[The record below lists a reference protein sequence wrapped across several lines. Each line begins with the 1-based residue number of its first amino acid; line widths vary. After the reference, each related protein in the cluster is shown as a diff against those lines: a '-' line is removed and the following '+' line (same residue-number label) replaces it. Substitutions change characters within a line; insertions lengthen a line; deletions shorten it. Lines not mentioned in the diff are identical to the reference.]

1 MNRAA
6 TTALL
11 LGLLAACGEGPESPA
26 QVMTVR
32 RPALD
37 LLELEGWR
45 TPSGGRPEV
54 GVITPSLSQG
64 ENSADQRALLVG
76 DGAPLEVELPAETP
90 EGVLAGSFG
99 VHFQATRALARAG
112 LSEARVA
119 WSVSVGAPGSPDART
134 ISGTHA
140 VSARGPSQ
148 VHDRTIP
155 MNEWAALDG
164 EGLLAG
170 PGDRVRV
177 EARLLDGAEALSEV
191 RMGFGELRLETARQV
206 PRTQASPERP
216 NLVLVVMDTQ
226 RADRTTPY
234 GYERPTTPN
243 LERLAARGLVYEQA
257 WSPSSWTWPST
268 ASLLTGLEPGE
279 HGVVD
284 QRTGFLPHALTT
296 VAEAL
301 QDAGLTTAAFSGNP
315 LVTEDHNFHQGFEH
329 FRATRTSVK
338 GDRVVP
344 DALAWLEAH
353 RQHRF
358 FMYLHLQ
365 DPHLPH
371 DTRPE
376 DMGQFTG
383 SARPLYPPMS
393 MQERA
398 FGLQLRGKEGEEGL
412 PATGAMVPEPMAR
425 WFSDAYDACVHTGD
439 HWLGVFLDQLS
450 AWDLDENTVIVFTA
464 DHGEELLEHK
474 NLAHGHELWPEL
486 LRVPLIVA
494 GPGIEPGRVRTLV
507 STRRVAHT
515 LTVLGSA
522 SPLGT
527 SADGLLIEP
536 SSLEESPVFLQT
548 LNGFWRGKKDVPLL
562 GLRKGRW
569 LLHWAPE
576 GGGPWG
582 GPDASRVRLFDL
594 EADPGAR
601 VDLAGAEP
609 ERAEDLRAELERL
622 RAEQR
627 PRATGQGLRAGAGT
641 RAAMEAIGYS
651 GGEQGQ

>member
-1 MNRAA
+1 MSRAA

-11 LGLLAACGEGPESPA
+11 LGLFAACGQGHEDSQE
-26 QVMTVR
+26 VMTVR
-32 RPALD
+32 RPAVD
-37 LLELEGWR
+37 LLELDGWR
-45 TPSGGRPEV
+45 SLSADRAEI

-76 DGAPLEVELPAETP
+76 DGARWEVELPAGTP
-90 EGVLAGSFG
+90 EGRLVGSFG

-112 LSEARVA
+112 LAEARIA
-119 WSVSVGAPGSPDART
+119 WSVTVGAPGSPDART
-134 ISGTHA
+134 VSGTHA
-140 VSARGPSQ
+140 LSARGPSQ

-155 MNEWAALDG
+155 MSEWAALDG
-164 EGLLAG
+164 DGLPAG

-177 EARLLDGAEALSEV
+177 EARVLDGAEALGEV

-206 PRTQASPERP
+206 ARTRASAERP

-329 FRATRTSVK
+329 FRAARTSVK

-344 DALAWLEAH
+344 EALAWLEAH

-358 FMYLHLQ
+358 FLYLHLQ

-376 DMGQFTG
+376 DLSQFTG

-398 FGLQLRGKEGEEGL
+398 FGLQLRGEEGEEGL
-412 PATGAMVPEPMAR
+412 PATRAMVPEPMAR

-439 HWLGVFLDQLS
+439 HWLGVFLEQLT
-450 AWDLDENTVIVFTA
+450 AWGLDEDTVIVFTA

-527 SADGLLIEP
+527 AADGLLVEP
-536 SSLEESPVFLQT
+536 ASLAEAPVFLQT

-562 GLRKGRW
+562 GLRKERW

-582 GPDASRVRLFDL
+582 GPDAPRVRLFDL
-594 EADPGAR
+594 EADPGAH
-601 VDLAGAEP
+601 VDLAGAAP
-609 ERAEDLRAELERL
+609 ERAEALRAELERL
-622 RAEQR
+622 RASQR
-627 PRATGQGLRAGAGT
+627 PQAAGQGLRAGAGT

-651 GGEQGQ
+651 GGEQDE